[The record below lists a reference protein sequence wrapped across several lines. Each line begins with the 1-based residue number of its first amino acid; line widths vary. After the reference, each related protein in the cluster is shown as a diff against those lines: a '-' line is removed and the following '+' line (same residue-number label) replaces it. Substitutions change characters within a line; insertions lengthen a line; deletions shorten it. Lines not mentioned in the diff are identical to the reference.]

1 MIYEETDIRKG
12 QDIFYYLLRRHE
24 LREDSQPEL
33 YRAYVESEQIQ
44 SLIRSQAEASDCK
57 IERYGSVLYLIPNEN
72 NFFLGYS
79 KSELKAKLCRSGAT
93 DKDYY
98 LSQFVILTFLVEFY
112 DGQSS
117 SAKTRDYIRMGELQ
131 NSVAER
137 LRSGDERYTV
147 DEQEEKGIAFSDM
160 LEAYEALRSDETG
173 KKPKTTKE
181 GFLHNIMVFLQ
192 NQGLVEYVEHDE
204 TVMTTKKLDNFMDWN
219 LLNQNN
225 FERVLKILGE
235 NDNGND

>member
-1 MIYEETDIRKG
+1 MAIM
-12 QDIFYYLLRRHE
+12 F
-24 LREDSQPEL
+24 
-33 YRAYVESEQIQ
+33 A
-44 SLIRSQAEASDCK
+44 
-57 IERYGSVLYLIPNEN
+57 YGSFLDEKSNIAVDTLI
-72 NFFLGYS
+72 
-79 KSELKAKLCRSGAT
+79 
-93 DKDYY
+93 
-98 LSQFVILTFLVEFY
+98 
-112 DGQSS
+112 
-117 SAKTRDYIRMGELQ
+117 
-131 NSVAER
+131 
-137 LRSGDERYTV
+137 
-147 DEQEEKGIAFSDM
+147 IAFSDM